1 MSNTLKFL
9 SAAAVAAASIT
20 GPAVAQSDTPEMMD
34 TANGS
39 CLVGN
44 PDGDVK
50 LYRMSCEEYLATGA
64 GNTTPDEVSSSN
76 QIPEET
82 AESLAD

>member
-1 MSNTLKFL
+1 
-9 SAAAVAAASIT
+9 
-20 GPAVAQSDTPEMMD
+20 
-34 TANGS
+34 
-39 CLVGN
+39 
-44 PDGDVK
+44 
-50 LYRMSCEEYLATGA
+50 MSCEEYLATGA